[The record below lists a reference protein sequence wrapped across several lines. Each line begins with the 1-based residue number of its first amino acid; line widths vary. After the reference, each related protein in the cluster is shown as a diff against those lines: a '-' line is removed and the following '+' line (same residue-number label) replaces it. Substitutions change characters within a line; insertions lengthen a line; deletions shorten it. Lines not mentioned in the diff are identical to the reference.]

1 MPATRGQRIFSFFE
15 NLSVQIKAFA
25 ASAVL
30 LICLVSLG
38 AIAYVTLDRS
48 EDGLHTLSSKI
59 LPKQQAFAL
68 VNDGIVALHMKTF
81 RYVSWASNGVSDILL
96 ASLSAEISSNVRAID
111 LDLGNLAERAEL
123 SPTEKLNLKDL
134 ISKWRQYENSAHD
147 TIEVGS
153 TDAAMAT
160 MMLGQTDDKFTA
172 VASDFKRMADS
183 VAASTNSIS
192 TELYSDA
199 ERKKLILAIGA
210 ILGLLL
216 STVTTVLVSRSIVK
230 PIQSVTN
237 VMRQLSSGD
246 TEVEIGYRGRGDEIG
261 QMVEAINV
269 FRKNTIEMRALE
281 IERLETEAKNLQEI
295 SEARTRLTEAIEA
308 ITDGLSLYDAEDRL
322 IVCNSRYKELFPSQ
336 KNVVVSG
343 TPFEAIVREPAEH
356 GLIPEAVGRV
366 NEWLA
371 ERVQR
376 HKHPAGPHLQHRND
390 GSYIRI
396 SEQPTAGG
404 GVVAT
409 YTDIT
414 ELKQREAQLA
424 ALVTELE
431 IARDAAQEASRTKSS
446 FLANMS
452 HELRTPLNAIIG
464 VTEMLQEDARDFK
477 REDELEPLDRVLRA
491 ARHLL
496 ALINDIL
503 DLSKIEA
510 GKMDIILERFPI
522 RTLIDEVAQTVEAI
536 ASKNG
541 NKIVISCPDAIGS
554 MYADQIRV
562 RQALL
567 NLVSNAS
574 KFTANG
580 TVTISAARARKGTGE
595 RIEIAIS
602 DTGIGMT
609 PEQLGKLFQE
619 FSQADSST
627 TRKYGG
633 TGLGLAISRR
643 FCQMMGGDISVESEL
658 GRGSKFVIALPAHV
672 GDAAETMEAART
684 PDLSRPRITGSPGQS
699 PLILVVDDDK
709 TVREIV
715 GRYLE
720 REGFTVAEADGG
732 REGLRLARELN
743 PAAITLDI
751 TMPDLDGWTVLA
763 AIKGDPELADIPVVL
778 LTIRDEKNRG
788 FALGASEYLV
798 KPVDRDQLIRVLRQ
812 LSTPTGGSILV
823 VDDDDISRRALRTA
837 LEQAGWHVIEADNGQ
852 VALTQLTE
860 TRPEA
865 ILLDLM
871 MPEMNGFEFLDEV
884 RQRDDWRNIPII
896 VITARDVT
904 AEERGRLNGR
914 VESVIHKAG
923 RDDMLRQV
931 CAVLAKCVERQ
942 HGEKAAVA

>member
-1 MPATRGQRIFSFFE
+1 MSAIRGQRTFSFFE

-30 LICLVSLG
+30 LICLISLG
-38 AIAYVTLDRS
+38 AIAYVTLDKS
-48 EDGLHTLSSKI
+48 EDGLHILSSKI

-81 RYVSWASNGVSDILL
+81 RYVSWASNGVSDVLL
-96 ASLSAEISSNVRAID
+96 GSLSAEIASGVRVIN
-111 LDLGNLAERAEL
+111 LDLERLAERAEL
-123 SPTEKLNLKDL
+123 SPKEKLDLKDL
-134 ISKWRQYENSAHD
+134 ISKWKQYESSAHD

-172 VASDFKRMADS
+172 VASDFKRLADS

-192 TELYSDA
+192 IELYTDA
-199 ERKKLILAIGA
+199 ERKKVILAIGA
-210 ILGLLL
+210 IIGLLL
-216 STVTTVLVSRSIVK
+216 SIVATVLVSRSIVK

-237 VMRQLSSGD
+237 VMRKLSSGD

-269 FRKNTIEMRALE
+269 FRKTTIEMRTLE
-281 IERLETEAKNLQEI
+281 IESFETEAKNLREI
-295 SEARTRLTEAIEA
+295 REARTRLTEAIEA
-308 ITDGLSLYDAEDRL
+308 ISDGLSLYDANDRL
-322 IVCNSRYKELFPSQ
+322 IVCNSRYMQLFPTQ
-336 KNVVVSG
+336 ENVIVPG
-343 TPFEAIVREPAEH
+343 TPFETIVRTPAER
-356 GLIPEAVGRV
+356 GLIPEAIGREE
-366 NEWLA
+366 EWLA
-371 ERVQR
+371 ERIKR
-376 HKHPAGPHLQHRND
+376 HKNPAGPHVQHRSD
-390 GSYIRI
+390 GSYIRV

-404 GVVAT
+404 GIVAT

-414 ELKQREAQLA
+414 ELKQREKQLA
-424 ALVTELE
+424 TLVTELE
-431 IARDAAQEASRTKSS
+431 MARDAAQEASRTKSS

-464 VTEMLQEDARDFK
+464 VTEMLQEDARDLK
-477 REDELEPLDRVLRA
+477 RDDEVEPLDRVLRA

-510 GKMDIILERFPI
+510 GKMDIVLERFPI
-522 RTLIDEVAQTVEAI
+522 RSLIDDVAQTVEPT

-541 NKIVISCPDAIGS
+541 NKIVVNCSDAIGS

-567 NLVSNAS
+567 NLLSNAS

-580 TVTISAARARKGTGE
+580 VVTISAARAGNGAAE
-595 RIEIAIS
+595 RIEIAVT

-658 GRGSKFVIALPAHV
+658 GRGSKFVSALPAHV
-672 GDAAETMEAART
+672 GDAAEAVGPTRT
-684 PDLSRPRITGSPGQS
+684 PDLSRSRITGSSQQS
-699 PLILVVDDDK
+699 PLILVVDDDP
-709 TVREIV
+709 TVREV
-715 GRYLE
+715 VTRYLK

-732 REGLRLARELN
+732 REGIRLARELN

-778 LTIRDEKNRG
+778 LTILDEKNRG

-812 LSTPTGGSILV
+812 LSTPSGGSILV
-823 VDDDDISRRALRTA
+823 VDDDEVGRRGLRMA
-837 LEQAGWHVIEADNGQ
+837 LELAGWQVVEADNGQ
-852 VALTQLTE
+852 VALTRLTE
-860 TRPEA
+860 ARPHA

-884 RQRDDWRNIPII
+884 RQRDEWRDIPIV

-904 AEERGRLNGR
+904 AEDRTRLNGR
-914 VESVIHKAG
+914 VESIIQKAG

-942 HGEKAAVA
+942 SRKRTAMA